1 MCRSTRISRR
11 RSWVLSAKDPA
22 RSPLLP
28 KRQKYSTGVSR
39 GERSGTAK
47 DRNHSPVRGAVTV
60 FYSRQIISAGV
71 FYVLGVT
78 PLVSLLCGC
87 FSRLFCDFLDGLR
100 RSFVCTISSRSRV
113 QSLHHSGAVIKAA
126 AGASGS
132 LRLHGV
138 QLLTIRQHHQ
148 GHGVQADT
156 HNAQNPA
163 DQHEPTTGKHR
174 TGKHQGNRNQVRRG
188 KQKLRIHYRPT

>member
-22 RSPLLP
+22 HSPLLP

-39 GERSGTAK
+39 GERSDTQKTVTTPLYGGGYGLLFTS
-47 DRNHSPVRGAVTV
+47 DTLCGGLLRLRGLT
-60 FYSRQIISAGV
+60 
-71 FYVLGVT
+71 
-78 PLVSLLCGC
+78 LVSLLRGC
-87 FSRLFCDFLDGLR
+87 FNGLFCGFLDGLR
-100 RSFVCTISSRSRV
+100 RSFVCTVSSRGFI
-113 QSLHHSGAVIKAA
+113 QSLHHSGAVIKTA
-126 AGASGS
+126 AGTSGS